1 MIRKMDV
8 ILSFF
13 CLWKFLIFEISYFDQ
28 KEKSYR
34 SLFREIKIRVH
45 MNSPPMV
52 RCERGLATNDAYQSV
67 GSSRSSLF

>member
-1 MIRKMDV
+1 MIRIIDV
-8 ILSFF
+8 IFSFF
-13 CLWKFLIFEISYFDQ
+13 GIFHFKKLDQ

-34 SLFREIKIRVH
+34 SYFREIKIRVH

-52 RCERGLATNDAYQSV
+52 RCERGLASNDAYQSV